1 MMLDHPVRLLLI
13 ATLLL
18 LFGCTMPFLMVIRV
32 VESTFLMNFLSYGAS
47 VAGLFIGIIG
57 VSMQRFKMDNKKKE
71 NDRYE

>member
-1 MMLDHPVRLLLI
+1 MLEHPVRLLLI

-47 VAGLFIGIIG
+47 VAGLFLGIIG
-57 VSMQRFKMDNKKKE
+57 VAMQRFKADKKDEEDFYK
-71 NDRYE
+71 